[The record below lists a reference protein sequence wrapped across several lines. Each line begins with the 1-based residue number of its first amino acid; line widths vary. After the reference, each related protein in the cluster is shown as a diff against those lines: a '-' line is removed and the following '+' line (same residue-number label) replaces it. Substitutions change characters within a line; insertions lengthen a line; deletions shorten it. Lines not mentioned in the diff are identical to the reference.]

1 MEERQAQ
8 PKAGGS
14 MGKNIVRG
22 IVGVLALVAIA
33 AAGMDFM
40 GKGSFERSNK
50 AIADK
55 LDGDGVP
62 AADLPGLIEGSPK
75 IIGNPTTDAEVTYR
89 WGVIRDYDLKLIF
102 AGAEGQRSVVQILE

>member
-1 MEERQAQ
+1 MAEQQAQ

-22 IVGVLALVAIA
+22 IVGLLAVVAIA

-40 GKGSFERSNK
+40 GKSSFEKSNK

-55 LDGDGVP
+55 LDGDGV
-62 AADLPGLIEGSPK
+62 AVADLAGLINGSPTV
-75 IIGNPTTDAEVTYR
+75 IGDPAKDAEVTYR
-89 WGVIRDYDLKLIF
+89 WGVIRSYDLKLVF
-102 AGAEGQRSVVQILE
+102 AGDGEQRSVVQILE